1 MDQLAGFDFAALEF
15 DGDGTHTNGTLAA
28 LQAHVAQR
36 QVSDVILIAHGFR
49 NNAGEARE
57 LYRDFLA
64 NFRAHLAR
72 PELAAAIGQRTY
84 AVGGI
89 FWPSKQFSEGPA
101 KKGRDEGRVQGVGDE
116 GDPAQELR
124 DTRAQLERLRDEDVR
139 PGQRATIDKALALLD
154 QLEGNP
160 DAQDEFVALLL
171 SVVDE
176 QEPDPTE
183 GLAELKAKPGSEL
196 LDRLGAPIILPT
208 RRDDDDG
215 GVLSVGD
222 VGGGGGDGRPLFIGG
237 LFKSVAGRVGQV
249 LNMTTWYMMKNRS
262 GTVGSVGVAPVV
274 RALKGMPN
282 PPRVHLVG
290 HSLGG
295 RCMTACSKALCTAP
309 MVRPDSLTLLEAA
322 FSHYGLSANNGKGSA
337 GFFRDVITHQV
348 VRGPFVSTFSYQDTV
363 VGIAYAMS
371 SRLSGDNVK
380 AIGDK
385 DDQFGG
391 IGRNGTQRTDEATS
405 MPLGQVGTPYAYVPQ
420 VVNNVDGSGGGIK
433 DHGDVTNPRVTYA
446 FAWAVAGT

>member
-1 MDQLAGFDFAALEF
+1 MEKLADFDFAALEF
-15 DGDGTHTNGTLAA
+15 DGDGTHTNGALAG
-28 LQAHVAQR
+28 LLAHVAAHQTT
-36 QVSDVILIAHGFR
+36 DVILIAHGFR
-49 NNAGEARE
+49 NDEGEARS
-57 LYRDFLA
+57 LYENFLK
-64 NFRAHLAR
+64 NFRAHMTR
-72 PELAAAIGQRTY
+72 PELAAAIGQRSY

-89 FWPSKQFSEGPA
+89 FWPSKQFSEGA
-101 KKGRDEGRVQGVGDE
+101 KKKGKDEGSVQGLDDE
-116 GDPAQELR
+116 RDPAQELR
-124 DTRAQLERLRDEDVR
+124 ENRAQLERLRDEDVR
-139 PGQRATIDKALALLD
+139 ADQRATVDQALALLD

-160 DAQDEFVALLL
+160 DVQDEFVALLL
-171 SVVDE
+171 SLVDE
-176 QEPDPTE
+176 ADPDPNE

-196 LDRLGAPIILPT
+196 IDRLGAPIILPT
-208 RRDDDDG
+208 RQDDGDG

-222 VGGGGGDGRPLFIGG
+222 VGGGDGDGRPLFIGG

-262 GTVGSVGVAPVV
+262 GTVGAVGVAPVV
-274 RALKGMPN
+274 RALKGMAN
-282 PPRVHLVG
+282 APRVHLVG

-295 RCMTACSKALCTAP
+295 RCMTACAKALCAAP

-322 FSHYGLSANNGKGSA
+322 FSHYGLSANNGKGTP
-337 GFFRDVITHQV
+337 GFFRDVIERQV

-391 IGRNGTQRTDEATS
+391 IGRNGTQRTVESTS
-405 MPLGQVGTPYAYVPQ
+405 MPLAQVGAPYAYTAA
-420 VVNNVDGSGGGIK
+420 VVNNIDGSGGGIK
-433 DHGDVTNPRVTYA
+433 DHSDVTNPRVTYA